1 MNEVKSVDIPREHSQ
16 EIKGN
21 KNRVTNGRT
30 LILQCPYEK
39 DGRLVTSLKKQ
50 LRRSQPKIVKANIV
64 FTRTKCSTN
73 FNIKDPVSFTDKH
86 DVIYRSVCAT
96 GNCNEDYVVECARR
110 LYERENH
117 HNGCNN

>member
-1 MNEVKSVDIPREHSQ
+1 MNEVKNVGIPRDHSQ
-16 EIKGN
+16 EINGN
-21 KNRVTNGRT
+21 KNRVSNGRT

-39 DGRLVTSLKKQ
+39 DRPLVTSLKKQ
-50 LRRSQPKIVKANIV
+50 LRQSQPKIVNANNV
-64 FTRTKCSTN
+64 FTRTKFSTN

-86 DVIYRSVCAT
+86 DIIYRSVCAT
-96 GNCNEDYVVECARR
+96 VNCNEDYVVECARR